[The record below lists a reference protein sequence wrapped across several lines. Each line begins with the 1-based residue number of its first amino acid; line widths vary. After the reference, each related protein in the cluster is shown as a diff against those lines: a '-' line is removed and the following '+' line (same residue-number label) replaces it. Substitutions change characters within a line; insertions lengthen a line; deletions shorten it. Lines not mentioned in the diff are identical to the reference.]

1 MATVL
6 SGGQV
11 RFNLSGTETTAVG
24 AAFRTMQMQSPAGV
38 YSTSIANGTTSA
50 QGNTLASITG
60 TTNSTGISID
70 LQNLVLAGIDDP
82 LTLVQIKAILIQETS
97 SPIGS
102 NLLLIGDSSGTLT
115 NAFTAF
121 WTLPTGQG
129 RVGSGGAVSYSN
141 PLGYTVDASHKI
153 LKILTNSGTA
163 TYQIDI
169 IGVK

>member
-11 RFNLSGTETTAVG
+11 RFNLSGTETTPVG
-24 AAFRTMQMQSPAGV
+24 AASRVMNMQSPAGV
-38 YSTSIANGTTSA
+38 YNSTISNGTTSA

-70 LQNLVLAGIDDP
+70 LQNLVLASIDDP
-82 LTLVQIKAILIQETS
+82 LTLVQIKSILIQETS

-102 NLLLIGDSSGTLT
+102 NYLLVGDSSGTLT
-115 NAFTAF
+115 NAFTAPF
-121 WTLPTGQG
+121 TVATGQA
-129 RVGSGGAVSYSN
+129 RVGSGGAIALNN
-141 PLGYTVDASHKI
+141 PLGYTVDSTHKI
-153 LKILTNSGTA
+153 LKVLTNTGTG